1 MWIFQ
6 LEWNYELQ
14 DEVENL
20 TCKLENVSE
29 GQQSRNMEGFWD
41 SDVYGVP

>member
-1 MWIFQ
+1 MWLFQ
-6 LEWNYELQ
+6 LEWNYRLQ

-20 TCKLENVSE
+20 TCKWKMSE
-29 GQQSRNMEGFWD
+29 GQQSENMEGFWD